1 MIDNRKKILSSV
13 FFVCIGA
20 FMLFYS
26 LKFGG
31 TFFNG
36 ISKYILVFISLI
48 NIIGGVMIG
57 FVRISNVKEINSEK
71 DNSGKEEIVSCERN
85 VKEINPEKDN
95 SGKEEIVSC
104 ERNVKEIN
112 SAKDNSDKEEIVSCE
127 RNVKEIN
134 PEKDDN
140 IIEAANDNEAKEPK
154 HVITAEISIEVTGED
169 EPTKYDKRRERWAVI
184 CFWALLAYIISA
196 LFLIFVDINVY
207 FCFAFVISTSVCIFS
222 FFKASYIDPE
232 EPTDPMPWYYGAL

>member
-36 ISKYILVFISLI
+36 ISKYILVSISLI

-85 VKEINPEKDN
+85 VKEINSEKDN
-95 SGKEEIVSC
+95 
-104 ERNVKEIN
+104 
-112 SAKDNSDKEEIVSCE
+112 
-127 RNVKEIN
+127 
-134 PEKDDN
+134 N
-140 IIEAANDNEAKEPK
+140 IIKVANDNEAKEPK

-184 CFWALLAYIISA
+184 CFWALLAYIISV

-232 EPTDPMPWYYGAL
+232 EPTGPMPWYYGAL

>member
-1 MIDNRKKILSSV
+1 MIDNHKKILSSV
-13 FFVCIGA
+13 FLVCIGA
-20 FMLFYS
+20 FLLFYS

-36 ISKYILVFISLI
+36 ISKYILVSISLI

-85 VKEINPEKDN
+85 VKEINSEKDN
-95 SGKEEIVSC
+95 SGKEEIISC

-112 SAKDNSDKEEIVSCE
+112 SEKTNSGKKEIFYCKID
-127 RNVKEIN
+127 VKEIN
-134 PEKDDN
+134 SEKDDS

>member
-13 FFVCIGA
+13 FLVCIGA
-20 FMLFYS
+20 FLLFYS

-36 ISKYILVFISLI
+36 ISKYILVSISLI
-48 NIIGGVMIG
+48 NIIGGLIIG

-85 VKEINPEKDN
+85 VKEINSEKTN
-95 SGKEEIVSC
+95 SGKKEIVYC
-104 ERNVKEIN
+104 KIDVKEIN
-112 SAKDNSDKEEIVSCE
+112 S
-127 RNVKEIN
+127 
-134 PEKDDN
+134 EKDDS

>member
-1 MIDNRKKILSSV
+1 
-13 FFVCIGA
+13 
-20 FMLFYS
+20 MLFYS

-36 ISKYILVFISLI
+36 ISKYILVSISLI

-71 DNSGKEEIVSCERN
+71 DNSGKEEIF
-85 VKEINPEKDN
+85 
-95 SGKEEIVSC
+95 SC

-112 SAKDNSDKEEIVSCE
+112 SEKTDSGKKEIFYCKID
-127 RNVKEIN
+127 VKEIN
-134 PEKDDN
+134 SEKDDS
-140 IIEAANDNEAKEPK
+140 IIEAANDNEVKEPK

-184 CFWALLAYIISA
+184 CFWALLAYIISV

>member
-1 MIDNRKKILSSV
+1 MIDNHKKILSSV

-20 FMLFYS
+20 FLLFYS

-36 ISKYILVFISLI
+36 ISKYILVSISLI

-95 SGKEEIVSC
+95 SGKKEIFYC
-104 ERNVKEIN
+104 KIDVKEIN
-112 SAKDNSDKEEIVSCE
+112 SEKDNS
-127 RNVKEIN
+127 
-134 PEKDDN
+134 

>member
-13 FFVCIGA
+13 FLVCIGA
-20 FMLFYS
+20 FMLFYC

-36 ISKYILVFISLI
+36 ISKYILVSISLI

-71 DNSGKEEIVSCERN
+71 DNSS
-85 VKEINPEKDN
+85 
-95 SGKEEIVSC
+95 KEEIVSC

-112 SAKDNSDKEEIVSCE
+112 SKKTNSGKKEIFYCKID
-127 RNVKEIN
+127 VKEIN
-134 PEKDDN
+134 SEKDDS

>member
-1 MIDNRKKILSSV
+1 MIDNHKKILSSV

-36 ISKYILVFISLI
+36 ISKYILVSISLI

-71 DNSGKEEIVSCERN
+71 DDS
-85 VKEINPEKDN
+85 
-95 SGKEEIVSC
+95 
-104 ERNVKEIN
+104 
-112 SAKDNSDKEEIVSCE
+112 
-127 RNVKEIN
+127 
-134 PEKDDN
+134 

-154 HVITAEISIEVTGED
+154 HVITAETSIEVTGED

-222 FFKASYIDPE
+222 FFKSFDIDPE

>member
-36 ISKYILVFISLI
+36 ISKYILVSISLM

-71 DNSGKEEIVSCERN
+71 DNSS
-85 VKEINPEKDN
+85 
-95 SGKEEIVSC
+95 KEEIVSC

-112 SAKDNSDKEEIVSCE
+112 SEKDNSGKKEIFYCKID
-127 RNVKEIN
+127 VKEIN
-134 PEKDDN
+134 SEKDDS
-140 IIEAANDNEAKEPK
+140 IIEAANDNEVKEPK

>member
-1 MIDNRKKILSSV
+1 MIDNHKKILSSV

-20 FMLFYS
+20 FLLFYS

-36 ISKYILVFISLI
+36 ISKYILVSISLI

-71 DNSGKEEIVSCERN
+71 DNSSKE
-85 VKEINPEKDN
+85 
-95 SGKEEIVSC
+95 GIVSC

-112 SAKDNSDKEEIVSCE
+112 SEKDNSGKKEIFYCKID
-127 RNVKEIN
+127 VKEIN
-134 PEKDDN
+134 SEKDDS
-140 IIEAANDNEAKEPK
+140 IIEAANDNEVKEPK

-232 EPTDPMPWYYGAL
+232 EPTDSMPWYYGAL

>member
-36 ISKYILVFISLI
+36 ISKYILVSISLI

-85 VKEINPEKDN
+85 VKEINSEKTN

-112 SAKDNSDKEEIVSCE
+112 SEKDN
-127 RNVKEIN
+127 
-134 PEKDDN
+134 N
-140 IIEAANDNEAKEPK
+140 IIEVANDNEAKEPK

-232 EPTDPMPWYYGAL
+232 EPTGPMPWYYGAL

>member
-1 MIDNRKKILSSV
+1 MIDNHKKILSSV

-36 ISKYILVFISLI
+36 ITKYILVPISLI
-48 NIIGGVMIG
+48 NIIGGVIIG
-57 FVRISNVKEINSEK
+57 FVRISNVKEINSEKDNSSKEEIVSCERNVKEINSEK

-85 VKEINPEKDN
+85 VKEIN
-95 SGKEEIVSC
+95 S
-104 ERNVKEIN
+104 
-112 SAKDNSDKEEIVSCE
+112 
-127 RNVKEIN
+127 
-134 PEKDDN
+134 EKDDS
-140 IIEAANDNEAKEPK
+140 IIEAANDNEVKEPK

-184 CFWALLAYIISA
+184 CFWALLAYIISV

>member
-20 FMLFYS
+20 FLLFYS

-36 ISKYILVFISLI
+36 ISKYILVSISLI

-85 VKEINPEKDN
+85 VKEINSEKDN
-95 SGKEEIVSC
+95 S
-104 ERNVKEIN
+104 
-112 SAKDNSDKEEIVSCE
+112 
-127 RNVKEIN
+127 
-134 PEKDDN
+134 
-140 IIEAANDNEAKEPK
+140 IIEAANDNEVKEPK

-232 EPTDPMPWYYGAL
+232 EPTGPMPWYYGAL

>member
-1 MIDNRKKILSSV
+1 MIDNHKNILSSV
-13 FFVCIGA
+13 FLICIGA
-20 FMLFYS
+20 FLLFYS

-36 ISKYILVFISLI
+36 ISKYILVSISLI

-71 DNSGKEEIVSCERN
+71 DNSSKEGIVSCERN

-95 SGKEEIVSC
+95 SGKKEIFYC
-104 ERNVKEIN
+104 KIDVKEIN
-112 SAKDNSDKEEIVSCE
+112 S
-127 RNVKEIN
+127 
-134 PEKDDN
+134 EKDDS
-140 IIEAANDNEAKEPK
+140 IIEAANDNEVKEPK

-196 LFLIFVDINVY
+196 LFLIFVDINVF

-232 EPTDPMPWYYGAL
+232 EPTGPMPWYYGAL

>member
-36 ISKYILVFISLI
+36 ISKYILVSISLI

-85 VKEINPEKDN
+85 VKEINSEKTN
-95 SGKEEIVSC
+95 SGKKEIFYC
-104 ERNVKEIN
+104 KIDVKEIN
-112 SAKDNSDKEEIVSCE
+112 SEKDNS
-127 RNVKEIN
+127 
-134 PEKDDN
+134 

>member
-36 ISKYILVFISLI
+36 ISKYILVSISLI

-71 DNSGKEEIVSCERN
+71 DNSSKEGIVSCERN

-95 SGKEEIVSC
+95 SGKKEIFYC
-104 ERNVKEIN
+104 KIDVKEIN
-112 SAKDNSDKEEIVSCE
+112 S
-127 RNVKEIN
+127 
-134 PEKDDN
+134 EKDDS

-232 EPTDPMPWYYGAL
+232 EPTDSMPWYYGAL

>member
-20 FMLFYS
+20 FLLFYS

-36 ISKYILVFISLI
+36 ISKYILVSISLI

-57 FVRISNVKEINSEK
+57 FVRFSNVKEINSEK
-71 DNSGKEEIVSCERN
+71 DNSSKE
-85 VKEINPEKDN
+85 
-95 SGKEEIVSC
+95 GIVSC

-112 SAKDNSDKEEIVSCE
+112 SEKTNSGKKEIFYCKID
-127 RNVKEIN
+127 VKEIN
-134 PEKDDN
+134 SEKDDS

-222 FFKASYIDPE
+222 FFKAFDIDPE

>member
-1 MIDNRKKILSSV
+1 MIDNHKKILSSV
-13 FFVCIGA
+13 FLVCIGA

-36 ISKYILVFISLI
+36 ISKYILVSISLI

-71 DNSGKEEIVSCERN
+71 DNSS
-85 VKEINPEKDN
+85 
-95 SGKEEIVSC
+95 KEEIVSC

-112 SAKDNSDKEEIVSCE
+112 SEKTNSGKKEIFYCKID
-127 RNVKEIN
+127 VKEIN
-134 PEKDDN
+134 SEKDDS
-140 IIEAANDNEAKEPK
+140 IIEAANDNEVKEPK

>member
-36 ISKYILVFISLI
+36 ITKYILVPISLI
-48 NIIGGVMIG
+48 NIIGGLIIG

-71 DNSGKEEIVSCERN
+71 DNSS
-85 VKEINPEKDN
+85 
-95 SGKEEIVSC
+95 KEEIVSC

-112 SAKDNSDKEEIVSCE
+112 SEKDN
-127 RNVKEIN
+127 
-134 PEKDDN
+134 N
-140 IIEAANDNEAKEPK
+140 IIEVANDNEAKEPK

-184 CFWALLAYIISA
+184 CFWALLAYIISV

-232 EPTDPMPWYYGAL
+232 EPTGPMPWYYGAL

>member
-1 MIDNRKKILSSV
+1 
-13 FFVCIGA
+13 
-20 FMLFYS
+20 MLFYS

-36 ISKYILVFISLI
+36 ISKYILVSISLI

-71 DNSGKEEIVSCERN
+71 DNSSKEEIVSCERN
-85 VKEINPEKDN
+85 VKEINSEKDN

-112 SAKDNSDKEEIVSCE
+112 S
-127 RNVKEIN
+127 
-134 PEKDDN
+134 EKDDN

>member
-1 MIDNRKKILSSV
+1 MIDNHKKILSSV
-13 FFVCIGA
+13 FLVCIGA

-36 ISKYILVFISLI
+36 ISKYILVSISLI

-71 DNSGKEEIVSCERN
+71 DNSSKE
-85 VKEINPEKDN
+85 
-95 SGKEEIVSC
+95 GIVSC

-112 SAKDNSDKEEIVSCE
+112 SKKTNSGKKEIFYCKID
-127 RNVKEIN
+127 VKEIN
-134 PEKDDN
+134 SEKDDS

>member
-20 FMLFYS
+20 FILFYS

-36 ISKYILVFISLI
+36 ISKYILVSISLI

-71 DNSGKEEIVSCERN
+71 DNSS
-85 VKEINPEKDN
+85 
-95 SGKEEIVSC
+95 KEEIVSC

-112 SAKDNSDKEEIVSCE
+112 SEKTDSGKKEIFYCKID
-127 RNVKEIN
+127 VKEIN
-134 PEKDDN
+134 SEKDDS
-140 IIEAANDNEAKEPK
+140 IIEAANDNEVKEPK

-207 FCFAFVISTSVCIFS
+207 FCFAFVICTSVCIFS

-232 EPTDPMPWYYGAL
+232 EPTDTMPWYYGAL

>member
-1 MIDNRKKILSSV
+1 
-13 FFVCIGA
+13 
-20 FMLFYS
+20 MLFYS

-36 ISKYILVFISLI
+36 ISKYILVSISLI

-57 FVRISNVKEINSEK
+57 FDRISNVKEINSEK
-71 DNSGKEEIVSCERN
+71 DNSS
-85 VKEINPEKDN
+85 
-95 SGKEEIVSC
+95 KEEIVSC

-112 SAKDNSDKEEIVSCE
+112 SEKTDSGKKEIFYCKID
-127 RNVKEIN
+127 VKEIN
-134 PEKDDN
+134 SEKDDN

-232 EPTDPMPWYYGAL
+232 EPTYPMPWYYGAL

>member
-1 MIDNRKKILSSV
+1 MIDNHKKILSSV

-36 ISKYILVFISLI
+36 ISKYILVSISLI
-48 NIIGGVMIG
+48 NIIGGLIIG

-85 VKEINPEKDN
+85 VKEINSEKTN
-95 SGKEEIVSC
+95 SGKKEIFYC
-104 ERNVKEIN
+104 KIDVKEIN
-112 SAKDNSDKEEIVSCE
+112 S
-127 RNVKEIN
+127 
-134 PEKDDN
+134 EKDDN
-140 IIEAANDNEAKEPK
+140 IIEVANDNEAKEPK

-184 CFWALLAYIISA
+184 CFWALLAYIISV

-232 EPTDPMPWYYGAL
+232 EPTGPMPWYYGAL

>member
-36 ISKYILVFISLI
+36 ISKYILVSISLI

-85 VKEINPEKDN
+85 VKEINSEKDN
-95 SGKEEIVSC
+95 SG
-104 ERNVKEIN
+104 
-112 SAKDNSDKEEIVSCE
+112 
-127 RNVKEIN
+127 
-134 PEKDDN
+134 
-140 IIEAANDNEAKEPK
+140 IEAANDNEAKEPE

>member
-1 MIDNRKKILSSV
+1 MIDNHKKILSSV
-13 FFVCIGA
+13 FLVCIGA

-36 ISKYILVFISLI
+36 ISKYILVSISLI

-71 DNSGKEEIVSCERN
+71 DNSSKEEIVSCERN
-85 VKEINPEKDN
+85 VKEINIEN
-95 SGKEEIVSC
+95 YS
-104 ERNVKEIN
+104 
-112 SAKDNSDKEEIVSCE
+112 
-127 RNVKEIN
+127 
-134 PEKDDN
+134 N
-140 IIEAANDNEAKEPK
+140 IIEAANDNEVKEPK

-232 EPTDPMPWYYGAL
+232 EPTDSMPWYYGAL

>member
-1 MIDNRKKILSSV
+1 MIDNHKKILSSV

-36 ISKYILVFISLI
+36 ISKYILVSISLI

-71 DNSGKEEIVSCERN
+71 DNSS
-85 VKEINPEKDN
+85 
-95 SGKEEIVSC
+95 KEEIVSC

-112 SAKDNSDKEEIVSCE
+112 SEKTNSGKKEIFYCKID
-127 RNVKEIN
+127 VKEIN
-134 PEKDDN
+134 SEKDDS
-140 IIEAANDNEAKEPK
+140 IIEAANDNEVKEPK

-232 EPTDPMPWYYGAL
+232 EPTDSMPWYYGAL

>member
-20 FMLFYS
+20 FLLFYS

-36 ISKYILVFISLI
+36 ISKYILVSISLI

-71 DNSGKEEIVSCERN
+71 DNSS
-85 VKEINPEKDN
+85 
-95 SGKEEIVSC
+95 KEEIVSC

-112 SAKDNSDKEEIVSCE
+112 SKKTNSGKKEIFYCKID
-127 RNVKEIN
+127 VKEIN
-134 PEKDDN
+134 SEKDN
-140 IIEAANDNEAKEPK
+140 SIIEAANDNEAKEPK

-232 EPTDPMPWYYGAL
+232 EPTDSMPWYYGAL

>member
-1 MIDNRKKILSSV
+1 MIDNHKKILSSV

-20 FMLFYS
+20 FLLFYS

-36 ISKYILVFISLI
+36 ISKYILVSISLI

-85 VKEINPEKDN
+85 VKEINSEKTN
-95 SGKEEIVSC
+95 SGKKEIFYC
-104 ERNVKEIN
+104 KIDVKEIN
-112 SAKDNSDKEEIVSCE
+112 S
-127 RNVKEIN
+127 
-134 PEKDDN
+134 EKDDS
-140 IIEAANDNEAKEPK
+140 IIEAANDNEVKEPK

-196 LFLIFVDINVY
+196 LFLIFVDINVF

>member
-13 FFVCIGA
+13 FLVCIGA

-36 ISKYILVFISLI
+36 ISKYILVSISLI

-57 FVRISNVKEINSEK
+57 FDRISNVKEINSEK
-71 DNSGKEEIVSCERN
+71 DNSS
-85 VKEINPEKDN
+85 
-95 SGKEEIVSC
+95 KEEIVSC

-112 SAKDNSDKEEIVSCE
+112 SEKTDSGKKEIFYCKID
-127 RNVKEIN
+127 VKEIN
-134 PEKDDN
+134 SEKDDN

-232 EPTDPMPWYYGAL
+232 EPTYPMPWYYGAL

>member
-1 MIDNRKKILSSV
+1 MIDNHKKILSSV

-36 ISKYILVFISLI
+36 ISKYILVPISLI
-48 NIIGGVMIG
+48 NIIGGLIIG

-71 DNSGKEEIVSCERN
+71 DNSS
-85 VKEINPEKDN
+85 
-95 SGKEEIVSC
+95 KEEIVSC

-112 SAKDNSDKEEIVSCE
+112 SEKTDSGKKEIFYCKID
-127 RNVKEIN
+127 VKEIN
-134 PEKDDN
+134 SEKDDS
-140 IIEAANDNEAKEPK
+140 IIEVANDNKAKEPK

-184 CFWALLAYIISA
+184 CFWALLAYIISV

>member
-1 MIDNRKKILSSV
+1 MIDNHKKILSSV

-20 FMLFYS
+20 FLLFYS

-36 ISKYILVFISLI
+36 ISKYILVSISLI
-48 NIIGGVMIG
+48 NIIGGLIIG

-85 VKEINPEKDN
+85 VKEINSEKTN
-95 SGKEEIVSC
+95 SGKKEIFYC
-104 ERNVKEIN
+104 KIDVKEIN
-112 SAKDNSDKEEIVSCE
+112 S
-127 RNVKEIN
+127 
-134 PEKDDN
+134 EKDDS
-140 IIEAANDNEAKEPK
+140 IIEAANDNEVKEPK

-232 EPTDPMPWYYGAL
+232 EPTGPMPWYYGAL

>member
-20 FMLFYS
+20 FLLFYS

-36 ISKYILVFISLI
+36 ISKYILVSISLI

-95 SGKEEIVSC
+95 SGKKEIFYC
-104 ERNVKEIN
+104 KIDVKEIN
-112 SAKDNSDKEEIVSCE
+112 S
-127 RNVKEIN
+127 
-134 PEKDDN
+134 EKDDS
-140 IIEAANDNEAKEPK
+140 IIEAANDNEVKEPK

-232 EPTDPMPWYYGAL
+232 EPTDSMPWYYGAL

>member
-13 FFVCIGA
+13 FLVCIGA
-20 FMLFYS
+20 FLLFYS

-36 ISKYILVFISLI
+36 ISKYILVSISLI

-71 DNSGKEEIVSCERN
+71 DNSS
-85 VKEINPEKDN
+85 
-95 SGKEEIVSC
+95 KEEIVSC

-112 SAKDNSDKEEIVSCE
+112 SEKTNSGKKEIFYCKID
-127 RNVKEIN
+127 VKEIN
-134 PEKDDN
+134 SEKDDS
-140 IIEAANDNEAKEPK
+140 IIEAANDNEVKEPK

-232 EPTDPMPWYYGAL
+232 EPTDSMPWYYGAL

>member
-1 MIDNRKKILSSV
+1 
-13 FFVCIGA
+13 
-20 FMLFYS
+20 MLFYS

-36 ISKYILVFISLI
+36 ISKYILVSISLI
-48 NIIGGVMIG
+48 NIIGGLIIG

-85 VKEINPEKDN
+85 VKEINSEKTN
-95 SGKEEIVSC
+95 SGKKEIFYC
-104 ERNVKEIN
+104 KIDVKEIN
-112 SAKDNSDKEEIVSCE
+112 S
-127 RNVKEIN
+127 
-134 PEKDDN
+134 EKDDN
-140 IIEAANDNEAKEPK
+140 IIEVANDNEAKEPK

-232 EPTDPMPWYYGAL
+232 EPTGPMPWYYGAL

>member
-1 MIDNRKKILSSV
+1 MAEL
-13 FFVCIGA
+13 
-20 FMLFYS
+20 
-26 LKFGG
+26 
-31 TFFNG
+31 FFNG
-36 ISKYILVFISLI
+36 ITKYILVPISLI
-48 NIIGGVMIG
+48 NIIGGLIIG

-85 VKEINPEKDN
+85 VKEINSEKDN
-95 SGKEEIVSC
+95 
-104 ERNVKEIN
+104 
-112 SAKDNSDKEEIVSCE
+112 
-127 RNVKEIN
+127 
-134 PEKDDN
+134 N
-140 IIEAANDNEAKEPK
+140 IIEVANDNEAKEPK

>member
-36 ISKYILVFISLI
+36 ISKYILVSISLI

-85 VKEINPEKDN
+85 VKEINSEKTD
-95 SGKEEIVSC
+95 SGKKEIFYC
-104 ERNVKEIN
+104 KIDVKEIN
-112 SAKDNSDKEEIVSCE
+112 S
-127 RNVKEIN
+127 
-134 PEKDDN
+134 EKDDN
-140 IIEAANDNEAKEPK
+140 IIEAVNDNEAKEPK

-184 CFWALLAYIISA
+184 CFWALLAYIISV

-232 EPTDPMPWYYGAL
+232 EPTGPMPWYYGAL

>member
-1 MIDNRKKILSSV
+1 MIDNHKKILSSV

-20 FMLFYS
+20 FLLFYS

-36 ISKYILVFISLI
+36 ISKYILVSISLI

-71 DNSGKEEIVSCERN
+71 DNS
-85 VKEINPEKDN
+85 
-95 SGKEEIVSC
+95 
-104 ERNVKEIN
+104 
-112 SAKDNSDKEEIVSCE
+112 
-127 RNVKEIN
+127 
-134 PEKDDN
+134 

>member
-13 FFVCIGA
+13 FLVCIGA

-36 ISKYILVFISLI
+36 ISKYILVSISLI

-57 FVRISNVKEINSEK
+57 FVRISNVKVINSEK

-85 VKEINPEKDN
+85 VKEIN
-95 SGKEEIVSC
+95 S
-104 ERNVKEIN
+104 
-112 SAKDNSDKEEIVSCE
+112 
-127 RNVKEIN
+127 
-134 PEKDDN
+134 EKDDS
-140 IIEAANDNEAKEPK
+140 IIEAVNDNEAKEPK

-184 CFWALLAYIISA
+184 CFWALLAYIISV

-232 EPTDPMPWYYGAL
+232 EPTGPMPWYYGAL